1 MQQMPIA
8 SQNSEKSCI
17 FAKNMRAEW
26 AAGTG
31 SGRHSADH
39 RRAEIVSDFLLQ
51 EIFFREKIL
60 FLTKFHN
67 FARSK

>member
-1 MQQMPIA
+1 MQQMPIG
-8 SQNSEKSCI
+8 SQNSEKNCI

-26 AAGTG
+26 TAGTR

-51 EIFFREKIL
+51 EIFFVKKFF
-60 FLTKFHN
+60 FLTKLRN